1 MRTQTNETYSLIGGV
16 SKTTSLKKR
25 LLQSFKTSK
34 EYRHGFIEEK
44 VRASLAAQIKAI
56 REQRGLTPLQCA
68 ELLGKKE
75 SWVLRLEDPDEVP
88 PSISTLLSVAQAF
101 DVDLNVSFRSFG
113 ELLDGLDGAP
123 SRQLDVPSFE
133 AEAESLESRIA
144 GKHRPQTGVTPLRQR
159 AAAAGSTSEG
169 LPNLRKGPER
179 ASHNRDQERFVIV
192 R

>member
-1 MRTQTNETYSLIGGV
+1 MRTQTNETYALIGGV
-16 SKTTSLKKR
+16 SKTTSLKRR
-25 LLQSFKTSK
+25 LLRSFKSSK

-44 VRASLAAQIKAI
+44 VRASLAAQIKTI
-56 REQRGLTPLQCA
+56 REQRGLTPLECA

-101 DVDLNVSFRSFG
+101 DVDLNVSFGSFG
-113 ELLDGLDGAP
+113 ELLDGLDNLPPKPLEVA
-123 SRQLDVPSFE
+123 SFE
-133 AEAESLESRIA
+133 EEAESLEARIEGA
-144 GKHRPQTGVTPLRQR
+144 HKRETGVVVLKQR
-159 AAAAGSTSEG
+159 AAAASTSEG

-179 ASHNRDQERFVIV
+179 ASHNREKERFVIV

>member
-1 MRTQTNETYSLIGGV
+1 MRSQTNETYSLIGGV
-16 SKTTSLKKR
+16 SKITSLKRR
-25 LLQSFKTSK
+25 LLRSFKSSK

-56 REQRGLTPLQCA
+56 REQRGLTPLECA

-88 PSISTLLSVAQAF
+88 PSISTLLSVARAF
-101 DVDLNVSFRSFG
+101 DVDLNVSFASFG
-113 ELLDGLDGAP
+113 ELLEGLDNRP
-123 SRQLDVPSFE
+123 PKPLEVPSFE
-133 AEAESLESRIA
+133 DEAESLEARIEGA
-144 GKHRPQTGVTPLRQR
+144 HKRETGVVVLKQR
-159 AAAAGSTSEG
+159 AAAASTSEG

-179 ASHNRDQERFVIV
+179 ASHNREKERFVIV

>member
-25 LLQSFKTSK
+25 LLGSFKTSK
-34 EYRHGFIEEK
+34 DYRHGFIEEK

-56 REQRGLTPLQCA
+56 REQRGLTPLEFA

-75 SWVLRLEDPDEVP
+75 SWVLQLENPDEVP

-101 DVDLNVSFRSFG
+101 DVDLNVTFGSFG
-113 ELLDGLDGAP
+113 DLLHGLDNLAP
-123 SRQLDVPSFE
+123 KPVDVPSFE
-133 AEAESLESRIA
+133 DEAESLETRIEGA
-144 GKHRPQTGVTPLRQR
+144 HKPQTGVILLKQR
-159 AAAAGSTSEG
+159 TTAGGTSEG

-179 ASHNRDQERFVIV
+179 ASYNRDKERFVIV